1 MKEYLLFDLDGT
13 LTDPK
18 VGITT
23 CVQYALKSF
32 GIEEPDLDKLEPF
45 IGPPLKDSFMQFYG
59 LSEKDAEAAV
69 DKYRERFKDI
79 GLFENEVYEG
89 IPQMLRTLKNKGMH
103 LAVASSK
110 PTVFVERILDHF
122 QMREYF
128 EAVVGSELD
137 GRRVNKDE
145 VVAEALQQLFGEKEI
160 EYDKVYMIGDRKF
173 DVEGARALGVES
185 IGVSY
190 GYGSLEELKEAGAD
204 YMVQSVGELSY
215 VLLREFRII
224 EPRGIRQIV
233 LPLVG
238 SLILYFLAAA
248 FAFNIFFIVAT
259 CVLVMPWASKLMEH
273 AKYDMYIGHVKRD
286 PAVSYLVLF
295 FAGIALLLGTHML
308 MHLSVEIPF
317 LRGCPF
323 VEEINASAGL
333 WKKILYIGILVPI
346 LEELVFRGI
355 VYNVFRFKMNL
366 TLAMCFS
373 ALLYALFQIGLEK
386 TPYLIV
392 MGFLLA
398 YAYEY
403 FGTFAIPVLL
413 HIACGVIHVLM
424 EQMAVSDT
432 ILYNWPLCIV
442 LLLVALVGTS
452 ILNKEKKI
460 I

>member
-45 IGPPLKDSFMQFYG
+45 IGPPLKDSFMQFYEMN
-59 LSEKDAEAAV
+59 EKDAEAAV
-69 DKYRERFKDI
+69 EKYRERFKDV

-89 IPQMLRTLKNKGMH
+89 IPQMLKTLKNKGMH

-110 PTVFVERILDHF
+110 PTVYVERILEHF
-122 QMREYF
+122 EIREYF

-145 VVAEALQQLFGEKEI
+145 VVAEALKQLFGEKEI
-160 EYDKVYMIGDRKF
+160 EYSKVYMIGDRKF

-204 YMVQSVGELSY
+204 YMVTSVSELSY
-215 VLLREFRII
+215 VLLREFREV
-224 EPRGIRQIV
+224 EPRGMRQV
-233 LPLVG
+233 VFPFVG
-238 SLILYFLAAA
+238 SLLLYFLAAA
-248 FAFNIFFIVAT
+248 FASNIFFIVAS
-259 CVLVMPWASKLMEH
+259 CVLVFPWAAHLTEY
-273 AKYDMYIGHVKRD
+273 AKYDMYIGHVRRQ
-286 PAVSYLVLF
+286 PAVSYLVLLF
-295 FAGIALLLGTHML
+295 SGAALLLGTHML
-308 MHLSVEIPF
+308 MNLSIEIPF

-323 VEEINASAGL
+323 VEEIAEKGIL
-333 WKKILYIGILVPI
+333 WKQILYIGIFVPF

-366 TLAMCFS
+366 VLAMSLS

-386 TPYLIV
+386 TPYLIAF
-392 MGFLLA
+392 GFLLA

-403 FGTFAIPVLL
+403 FGTFAVPVLL
-413 HIACGVIHVLM
+413 HIACAVLHVIM
-424 EQMAVSDT
+424 ERAAVSVS

-442 LLLVALVGTS
+442 LLLVALVGTT